1 MATTETVRDIGSQ
14 MAKWAQQHRQ
24 AELNTSLGAELNPD
38 NKTPFQDQNAFL
50 ADQVKQIGEASAER
64 ARLRSEDAKAEYDA
78 QVRAN
83 ILKSKE
89 LEENRQQQADLTTA
103 QNAQRNIQSAQAIWQ
118 QLNAI
123 NLEPYRGM
131 TMHNMP
137 NDVLA
142 RLTQLG
148 QEWNNLRS
156 SAPEMNLPPYD
167 SSFLETGIG
176 IFPVAPEKAIAPS
189 NQKHPATFEDGRYS
203 QQTVNADG
211 SIEVR
216 LPSGEV
222 FKGSTQE
229 VIEAMGK
236 AKVHTSRW
244 AQEQKAK
251 LEQVVNTGN
260 GYEARF
266 STGERYLGNTPDE
279 VMNNIARS
287 EAERAA
293 NGMPYSSISDWYI
306 DQNADKIM
314 NSIAKKLDLSSTD
327 EMVKVLKGLGEDSQQ
342 HKSEVASMAFMAAHP
357 EFPGTEAAGEAV
369 DKIMAERGWEFT
381 KEHLAD
387 AHAIAVQR
395 GKYQPLTPEMI
406 AVANGAPVQHTRP
419 TPPPLVRGSNPES
432 SFNQRSL
439 AEAHWAQKPNGQ
451 WEVPLAELRAM
462 AIRQQLGEK

>member
-148 QEWNNLRS
+148 QEWNNLRES
-156 SAPEMNLPPYD
+156 TALRY
-167 SSFLETGIG
+167 FL
-176 IFPVAPEKAIAPS
+176 S
-189 NQKHPATFEDGRYS
+189 
-203 QQTVNADG
+203 
-211 SIEVR
+211 
-216 LPSGEV
+216 
-222 FKGSTQE
+222 
-229 VIEAMGK
+229 
-236 AKVHTSRW
+236 
-244 AQEQKAK
+244 
-251 LEQVVNTGN
+251 
-260 GYEARF
+260 
-266 STGERYLGNTPDE
+266 
-279 VMNNIARS
+279 
-287 EAERAA
+287 
-293 NGMPYSSISDWYI
+293 
-306 DQNADKIM
+306 
-314 NSIAKKLDLSSTD
+314 
-327 EMVKVLKGLGEDSQQ
+327 
-342 HKSEVASMAFMAAHP
+342 
-357 EFPGTEAAGEAV
+357 
-369 DKIMAERGWEFT
+369 
-381 KEHLAD
+381 
-387 AHAIAVQR
+387 
-395 GKYQPLTPEMI
+395 
-406 AVANGAPVQHTRP
+406 
-419 TPPPLVRGSNPES
+419 
-432 SFNQRSL
+432 
-439 AEAHWAQKPNGQ
+439 
-451 WEVPLAELRAM
+451 
-462 AIRQQLGEK
+462 